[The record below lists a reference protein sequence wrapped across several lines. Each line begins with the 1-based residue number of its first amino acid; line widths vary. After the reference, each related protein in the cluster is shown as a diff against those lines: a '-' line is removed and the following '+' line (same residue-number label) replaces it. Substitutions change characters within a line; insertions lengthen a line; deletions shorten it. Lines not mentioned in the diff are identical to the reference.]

1 VLLLAAAFP
10 AAAQAH
16 ANLLRTDPAAGS
28 VVATAPAQVVLRFD
42 QEVRDVSSTVTNDQ
56 GDAVAASPT
65 HTAAGDVRALV
76 IPLRPNLPDGD
87 YTIRW
92 RIVSTDGHIIS
103 GVFAIGIGAGRPP
116 PQAAEVQTASL
127 DWPFLIARF
136 AYFCGLALVIGGVV
150 FRAAVWRPVVATL
163 DGQPRAMADLRERIR
178 ATQLF
183 TVAAVLMLAGGWAAL
198 TRQGAEVAGVSFWEA
213 FDHRGPVASAIQATR
228 FGREFGRGID
238 LAAIFCVCAASA
250 FAMARRSRVGA
261 AALAVPAAVLGVWT
275 IIVPG
280 LSGHAG
286 DPGRGTLAIAVD
298 ALHVGASAVW
308 IGGLAQLVLVLPHA
322 TRGLADTARDRARR
336 QALGRFS
343 TLALGSV
350 IVIAVTGAGRA
361 LWEVGAV
368 SQVWS
373 TGYGRTLIVK
383 SVLLGALVGLGY
395 RNRHAL
401 DRFSEVR
408 RRAVAELALL
418 AGVLAAVSVL
428 TDLQP
433 ANTPG
438 FAAAASSAP
447 TGGPALIRLTR
458 GARLALWPGLAGPNV
473 IAVRAR
479 GRADAIQAL
488 IGGRTLTLD
497 RAPDGTYVG
506 TVPALPSGRHSILIT
521 AGARTWAA
529 SAQIGPARRVPQ
541 PVAAPLR
548 TGPVAAEQASDLA
561 VGLQRTSPTD
571 ARVTVLA
578 PSGAA
583 LPTALVV
590 VDGHVALPC
599 TGVQGVCFSATVP
612 RGPRPIPVQVR
623 RPGRPPVTATV
634 RLPPAGAPDGTN
646 LLDGATQNFRDLHS
660 LRVLNILESSPGHA
674 VTTHFTVQAPDRLAF
689 AVRGGASARIIGTTR
704 WDRQPGR
711 DWVRSEAPRSKVPD
725 AFWAPG
731 AEAVYVAGQDGTT
744 TELTLVLPGGPT
756 FFRLWVDR
764 ATDQVVRLRMIT
776 AAHFM
781 SEREY
786 DQNRAPPVEPPV

>member
-1 VLLLAAAFP
+1 ML
-10 AAAQAH
+10 H
-16 ANLLRTDPAAGS
+16 
-28 VVATAPAQVVLRFD
+28 FD
-42 QEVRDVSSTVTNDQ
+42 QQVQDVASTVTDAQ
-56 GDAVAASPT
+56 GDDVSASPA
-65 HTAAGDVRALV
+65 HTAPGDVRALV
-76 IPLRPNLPDGD
+76 IPLRPGLPDGD
-87 YTIRW
+87 YTVRW

-103 GVFAIGIGAGRPP
+103 GVFAVGFGAGRPP
-116 PQAAEVQTASL
+116 PQAAEVQTASI
-127 DWPFLIARF
+127 DWPFLVARF
-136 AYFCGLALVIGGVV
+136 AYFLGLALVIGGVV

-163 DGQPRAMADLRERIR
+163 EGQPRAMADLRERIR

-183 TVAAVLMLAGGWAAL
+183 TAAAVLMLAGGWAAL

-250 FAMARRSRVGA
+250 FAIVRRSRLGA
-261 AALAVPAAVLGVWT
+261 AALAVPAVALGVWT
-275 IIVPG
+275 IVVPG

-286 DPGRGTLAIAVD
+286 DPGRGAFTIAVD
-298 ALHVGASAVW
+298 ALHVGGAAVW

-322 TRGLADTARDRARR
+322 TRGLADAARDHARR

-350 IVIAVTGAGRA
+350 AVIAVTGGGRA

-368 SQVWS
+368 SQLWS

-383 SVLLGALVGLGY
+383 SVLFAGLVALGY

-408 RRAVAELALL
+408 RRAVAELGLL
-418 AGVLAAVSVL
+418 AAVLAAVSLL

-438 FAAAASSAP
+438 FAAVAAAP
-447 TGGPALIRLTR
+447 PGGPVLVRLSPH
-458 GARLALWPGLAGPNV
+458 ARLALWPGVAGPNV
-473 IAVRAR
+473 IAVRTTAR
-479 GRADAIQAL
+479 LDSIQAL
-488 IGGRTLTLD
+488 IGGRTVNLD

-506 TVPALPSGRHSILIT
+506 TAASLPAGRHSILVT

-529 SAQIGPARRVPQ
+529 SAQIGPARHAPQ
-541 PVAAPLR
+541 AVAAPAS

-561 VGLQRTSPTD
+561 VGLQRTSPTA

-578 PSGAA
+578 PSGSA
-583 LPTALVV
+583 LPTALVLV
-590 VDGHVALPC
+590 GGHVALPC
-599 TGVQGVCFSATVP
+599 AGVRGVCFSASVP

-623 RPGRPPVTATV
+623 RLGQPPVTATV
-634 RLPPAGAPDGTN
+634 QLPPFGAPDGTRILEAAN
-646 LLDGATQNFRDLHS
+646 RNFRDLQS
-660 LRVLNILESSPGHA
+660 LRVLNVLESRPGHA
-674 VTTHFTVQAPDRLAF
+674 VTTDFVVQAPDRLAF
-689 AVRGGASARIIGTTR
+689 SVRGGASARIIGTTR
-704 WDRQPGR
+704 WDREPGH
-711 DWVRSEAPRSKVPD
+711 DWVRSPAPRSKVPD

-731 AEAVYVAGQDGTT
+731 AEAVYVAGGDRTT
-744 TELTLVLPGGPT
+744 TQLTLVLPGGPT
-756 FFRLWVDR
+756 FFRLWIDR
-764 ATDQVVRLRMIT
+764 STQQVVRLRMIT

-786 DQNRAPPVEPPV
+786 DQNRAPPVEPPP